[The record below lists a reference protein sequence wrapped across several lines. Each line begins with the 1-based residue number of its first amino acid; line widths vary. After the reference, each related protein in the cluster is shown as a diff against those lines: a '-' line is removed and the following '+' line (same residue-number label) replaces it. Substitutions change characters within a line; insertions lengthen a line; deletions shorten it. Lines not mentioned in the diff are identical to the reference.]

1 MATPV
6 KPRRRR
12 GSLTREQVI
21 ATALTLGDTHGLDA
35 LSMPTLAR
43 ALDCGV
49 MTLYGYVDNK
59 DDLLDAVAQAGLL
72 DLHLPRPL
80 PDLPHAILLVWG
92 RALRQ
97 TLLAHPSLAP
107 IFLSHAV
114 IGPGIFRGIEGLLTA
129 LERGGLPPQ
138 QAIHAVYAVLIY
150 ATGFVAWE
158 LPRVHHQTHAEYAAT
173 WRREFAGL
181 PPEQFPLTATV
192 LGELAELASPS
203 QFELGLAALVTGLGV
218 ARRAPPD

>member
-12 GSLTREQVI
+12 GSLSRDDVV
-21 ATALTLGDTHGLDA
+21 AAALHLADTEGLEA
-35 LSMPTLAR
+35 LSMPALAR

-49 MTLYGYVDNK
+49 MTLYGYVDSKN
-59 DDLLDAVAQAGLL
+59 DLLDAVAQQALM
-72 DLHLPRPL
+72 DLRLPRPL
-80 PDLPHAILLVWG
+80 PDQPDAVLLVWG

-129 LERGGLPPQ
+129 LGRGGLPPQ
-138 QAIHAVYAVLIY
+138 PAIHAIYAVLIY
-150 ATGFVAWE
+150 TTGFVAWE
-158 LPRVHHQTHAEYAAT
+158 LPRVHQQGQSEYAAS
-173 WRREFAGL
+173 WRREFAAL
-181 PPEQFPLTATV
+181 PPEHFPLTATI
-192 LGELAELASPS
+192 LGELVELASLS
-203 QFELGLAALVTGLGV
+203 QFELGLAALVAGLVG
-218 ARRAPPD
+218 ARKAPPD